1 MSAELISFVNTAE
14 GVSASVQNGADAV
27 MASLAIGSVPG
38 LTPQEFSGAAEFCR
52 IRGVKI
58 YAELGSAVSD
68 GEIPSAVATL
78 SDAWLSGADGI
89 VLGDIGLLLSL
100 RRALPDTPIHLSGRL
115 GIHSSDG
122 IQAANAMGASRV
134 ILPQGLTLEDVEAI
148 AASSPVEL
156 AMTVHGFI
164 CPAEDKGC
172 IFSAFSGGKSA
183 LRSRC
188 SRECLREY
196 ATGMKNQHP
205 FVMKE
210 LCLAY
215 RIPELAAAGVSA
227 FILDG
232 TGRKPEYI
240 AMLTSIY
247 SSAVKLQKKPTE
259 DELSIL
265 SEIEPNGGFTE
276 GAMADGDVFA
286 IPTVPSGDNSAL
298 LSTIRRSYLRRE
310 FQRVPVSFAADI
322 SLSGPLRLAVTDDR
336 GNFAS
341 GEAGKSELAF
351 HRELTQTSLQTELY
365 KTGGTPFYCDSV
377 RCRVPKGLTINSE
390 VISSLRDRL
399 LSELM
404 EKRKPLG
411 VRSVGSPFVLKKEE
425 NSNDIPVLTVSVLK
439 VSQLSQ
445 RILELAPPYIYVPLE
460 EALSGGDKLAPFI
473 SAEGIEVCAV
483 LPPVIKDSEKGGI
496 TAKLMTLRQ
505 MGISHVEVN
514 SPWHTVFLRKLG
526 FRVHGGMGLGIVSS
540 GILTAAGAF
549 GLDSALISPELTS
562 LEVSSISKIIPTEL
576 TVYGRLPLMETDR
589 CLIKNITGICS
600 CDSFSG
606 ISDSSGLVMPVMK
619 SPNCGNTVYSSKKLY
634 LLHRS
639 REYMTMGLWGVRL
652 SFTTENVRECAA
664 VTERFLG
671 MGSFEPSSFT
681 YGKF

>member
-14 GVSASVQNGADAV
+14 GVSAAVQNGADAV
-27 MASLAIGSVPG
+27 MVSLAAGSISG
-38 LTPQEFSGAAEFCR
+38 LSAAEFSGAAEFCR

-58 YAELGSAVSD
+58 YAEFGAAVADS
-68 GEIPSAVATL
+68 EVPSAVAAL
-78 SDAWLSGADGI
+78 SDAWVSGADGI
-89 VLGDIGLLLSL
+89 VLCDMGLLLSL
-100 RRALPDTPIHLSGRL
+100 RRALPETPIHLSGKL
-115 GIHSSDG
+115 GIHSFDG
-122 IQAANAMGASRV
+122 IQAATAMGASRV
-134 ILPQGLTLEDVEAI
+134 ILPQGLSLEDIESI
-148 AASSPVEL
+148 AAASPLEL

-164 CPAEDKGC
+164 CPAGDRGC
-172 IFSAFSGGKSA
+172 IFSAFSDGTSA

-188 SRECLREY
+188 SRECLKEY
-196 ATGMKNQHP
+196 ATGTKLQNP
-205 FVMKE
+205 FTMKE

-215 RIPELAAAGVSA
+215 KVSELSAAGVSA

-232 TGRKPEYI
+232 TDRKPEYI

-247 SSAVKLQKKPTE
+247 SSVVKLQKKPTE
-259 DELSIL
+259 DELSVL
-265 SEIEPNGGFTE
+265 GEIEPNNGFTE
-276 GAMADGDVFA
+276 GALGDGDVFSS
-286 IPTVPSGDNSAL
+286 PVPSAGDNSAL

-310 FQRVPVSFAADI
+310 FQRVPVSFVADI

-365 KTGGTPFYCDSV
+365 KTGGTPFYCESV
-377 RCRVPKGLTINSE
+377 RCRVPKGLTIKSE
-390 VISSLRDRL
+390 VISSLRDKL
-399 LSELM
+399 LAELM
-404 EKRKPLG
+404 EQRKPLG
-411 VRSVGSPFVLKKEE
+411 VRSVGAPFVLKKKE
-425 NSNDIPVLTVSVLK
+425 NSSDIPVLTVSVLK

-445 RILELAPPYIYVPLE
+445 RILELAPPFIYVPLD
-460 EALSGGDKLAPFI
+460 EALSGGEKLAPFI

-483 LPPVIKDSEKGGI
+483 LPPIISDRDKGDI
-496 TAKLMTLRQ
+496 TAKLLNLRQ
-505 MGISHVEVN
+505 LGISHVEVN

-526 FRVHGGMGLGIVSS
+526 FRVHGGMGLGIISS

-549 GLDSALISPELTS
+549 GLDSALLSPELTS

-576 TVYGRLPLMETDR
+576 MVYGRLPLMETDL
-589 CLIKNITGICS
+589 CLIRNITGLCS

-619 SPNCGNTVYSSKKLY
+619 ARGCGNTVYSSKKLY

-652 SFTTENVRECAA
+652 CFTTENVRECAA

-671 MGSFEPSSFT
+671 LGSFEPSSYT